1 MKVMK
6 THGEFGKTLEKARI
20 FGQRIEEEEMI
31 HHDTCLTYKLT
42 MSICGLE
49 EKRSKFIWFFE

>member
-31 HHDTCLTYKLT
+31 PA
-42 MSICGLE
+42 
-49 EKRSKFIWFFE
+49 

>member
-20 FGQRIEEEEMI
+20 FGQRIEERRI
-31 HHDTCLTYKLT
+31 DTCLTYKLT
-42 MSICGLE
+42 MSICRLE
-49 EKRSKFIWFFE
+49 EKTI